1 MIKLVKQIDI
11 CTSKFQGFNLREGKK
26 RGGGLV
32 YRSKKKKSHHLSLSY
47 EIYSQ
52 FPLALMEILA
62 KNWQNLTITCIWLV
76 HS

>member
-26 RGGGLV
+26 RGGVLFTEV
-32 YRSKKKKSHHLSLSY
+32 KKKSHHLSLSY